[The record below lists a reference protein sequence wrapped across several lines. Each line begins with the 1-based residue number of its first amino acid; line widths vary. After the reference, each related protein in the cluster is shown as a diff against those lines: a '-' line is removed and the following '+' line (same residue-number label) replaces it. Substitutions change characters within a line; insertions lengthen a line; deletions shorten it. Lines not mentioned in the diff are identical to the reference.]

1 MQNRPVKQMSLSG
14 HYPPVARAP
23 RVKAIPM
30 LTCGCLGIFGV
41 CLVVAVIGVVVLL
54 PNLPGI
60 AAQVVGFTPNGSVES
75 VFVNP
80 PPPAPELQN
89 PVVVDQAIV
98 NLGVYGEQAINNAPT
113 LYNFT
118 IGTAAGV
125 EAASITFTESGL
137 MDLCR
142 QRTTICLN
150 QNPTYQNVAVDL
162 RPGGLIAYADAT
174 LPQLGGL
181 TQRLGVVLQVDATGR
196 RLVFVGLDIN
206 GSLFSNPP
214 VELSTLIAQ
223 LEQDANTILTG
234 LSVEMSGS
242 QYSLSRIT
250 IDDTMAVLFLQ

>member
-23 RVKAIPM
+23 RVKAIPV

-125 EAASITFTESGL
+125 
-137 MDLCR
+137 
-142 QRTTICLN
+142 
-150 QNPTYQNVAVDL
+150 
-162 RPGGLIAYADAT
+162 
-174 LPQLGGL
+174 
-181 TQRLGVVLQVDATGR
+181 
-196 RLVFVGLDIN
+196 
-206 GSLFSNPP
+206 
-214 VELSTLIAQ
+214 
-223 LEQDANTILTG
+223 
-234 LSVEMSGS
+234 
-242 QYSLSRIT
+242 
-250 IDDTMAVLFLQ
+250 